1 MELSEVIGRLRDLQM
16 ELGYAANMAGSD
28 KDYAGQIEA
37 LRISIGI
44 LEGSHIEDQ
53 QPLTQQQAIAKL
65 WPDAQIGE

>member
-1 MELSEVIGRLRDLQM
+1 
-16 ELGYAANMAGSD
+16 MAGSD